1 MQRLSA
7 INFDQ
12 AASSVVDPRVAD
24 KVMQCF
30 RMELANNSS
39 IHQAGVRAAAH
50 LENAREVIAESLGL
64 RSSFELIFCSGGT
77 EANNW
82 VLHAFLNIMSSEKS
96 APRPHFIVSSIE
108 HSSIRQPAIWMARQ
122 GWIDL
127 DEAPVDDEGFIRL
140 KELESLVRP
149 ETRLISIM
157 HANNEIGVIQDLKSI
172 GEIAQRNK
180 VVFHTDACQSFLK
193 TPINVQ
199 EIKVDLLSI
208 NAHKCHGPRGIG
220 GLYVRRGLELEPW
233 FRGGGQERGL
243 RSGTPAVELAAGF
256 AEAVKCW
263 TTWPDSPNNSSSHAE
278 SVTQHLAGL
287 RQRLIDRVLQELPL
301 ARLNG
306 PRSGQVLPN
315 IVNFSF
321 IGLEAKPLMRQLD
334 QLGFATATGSAC
346 SSGKLTTSYV
356 LRALGRRPDAQE
368 GLRVSFS
375 KWHSQDDVDR
385 LAEALCRVVERLH
398 SEQARSNSQ

>member
-1 MQRLSA
+1 MPKYSS

-12 AASSVVDPRVAD
+12 AASSVVDPRVAER
-24 KVMQCF
+24 VAECF

-39 IHQAGVRAAAH
+39 IHQAGVRSAAH
-50 LENAREVIAESLGL
+50 LENAREILAESLHL

-82 VLHAFLNIMSSEKS
+82 VLHAFLGNQKSSTTS
-96 APRPHFIVSSIE
+96 PRPHYIVSSIE

-127 DEAPVDDEGFIRL
+127 DEAPVDGEGVIRMQD
-140 KELESLVRP
+140 LEALIRP
-149 ETRLISIM
+149 ETKLISIM
-157 HANNEIGVIQDLKSI
+157 HANNEIGVIQDLRAI
-172 GEIAQRNK
+172 GEIAQRHK
-180 VVFHTDACQSFLK
+180 VVFHTDACQSYLK
-193 TPINVQ
+193 TPIDVQ
-199 EIKVDLLSI
+199 EVHVDLLSI

-220 GLYVRRGLELEPW
+220 GLYVRRELEIEPW

-243 RSGTPAVELAAGF
+243 RSGTPAVELAVGF

-263 TTWPDSPNNSSSHAE
+263 SSWTDAPPSSAT
-278 SVTQHLAGL
+278 VTDYL
-287 RQRLIDRVLQELPL
+287 RELRERLIEKVLGELPM

-306 PRSGQVLPN
+306 PRSGPVLPN

-321 IGLEAKPLMRQLD
+321 LGLEAKPIMRQLD
-334 QLGFATATGSAC
+334 QMGFATATGSAC

-356 LRALGRRPDAQE
+356 LRALGRRHDAQE
-368 GLRVSFS
+368 GLRISFS
-375 KWHSQDDVDR
+375 KWHTADQVDR
-385 LAEALCRVVERLH
+385 LAASIIQVVNRLH
-398 SEQARSNSQ
+398 DEHARFNSQ